1 MNLLLVPT
9 TSITNFRMSLQY
21 YLSVSSSASMLLLI
35 GASSAG
41 TRLSNWKAGVLG
53 VLMKTLIS
61 ARKKEVTFSMQWK
74 QVEQVVTCV
83 SLFNLNVH
91 LISPEDTADKPDLAP

>member
-1 MNLLLVPT
+1 
-9 TSITNFRMSLQY
+9 
-21 YLSVSSSASMLLLI
+21 
-35 GASSAG
+35 
-41 TRLSNWKAGVLG
+41 
-53 VLMKTLIS
+53 MKTLIS

-91 LISPEDTADKPDLAP
+91 LEMISPEDTADKPDDTVQQTGNSCQDAGIKEQDLPHFFD

>member
-1 MNLLLVPT
+1 
-9 TSITNFRMSLQY
+9 
-21 YLSVSSSASMLLLI
+21 MLLLI

-41 TRLSNWKAGVLG
+41 TRLSNRKVEVLG

-91 LISPEDTADKPDLAP
+91 LEMISPEDTADKPDDTV